1 MDKVYPFS
9 MTLKTPAGLP
19 AGFTVSTGESM
30 ILGEL
35 LEAIS
40 EAEIHGDTA
49 VPVGSLTCD
58 SRSAGPGALFFAL
71 RGSQTDGH
79 IHIQNAVAAG
89 AAAVILED
97 AAFAPAGTPWILVP
111 DGRSAMGR
119 VAACFNGDPTASR
132 PLIGITGTNGKTT
145 TTFLIEAIL
154 AAAGKPAAVLGTIS
168 YRFGEAT
175 IPASHTTPES
185 TELQRAFRLLAEAG
199 AKAFIME
206 VSSHALEQKRVNGS
220 HFDVGIFTN
229 LTRDHL
235 DYHVTMESYLEAK
248 CRLFT
253 DLLAPSKEKP
263 RRRAAINLDDP
274 YGEEIVRRT
283 VCPVISYGIR
293 GNCDVRPVGVTS
305 TVNGIC
311 ATLVTPLG
319 TFACASRL
327 LGRFN
332 LSNILAAVAAGVALE
347 LPLEAIKAGLENHAT
362 VPGRMERVENSAGVT
377 CLVDYAHTGDALENV
392 LTTLKEIAVG
402 RIITLFGC
410 GGDRDNGKRPIMGRI
425 AAVMSDLAIVTSD
438 NPRTE
443 NPTTILA
450 QIRAG
455 IETVQDDRSAVTREY
470 RPEELEHG
478 FSAKGFTLVENRRQA
493 IRLAIRLAR
502 PGDIVLLAGKGH
514 EDYQIIGTTKYHF
527 DDREEAQAAFAEK
540 LR

>member
-1 MDKVYPFS
+1 
-9 MTLKTPAGLP
+9 
-19 AGFTVSTGESM
+19 M

-35 LEAIS
+35 LKAVP
-40 EAEIHGDTA
+40 EAEIHGDTV
-49 VPVGSLTCD
+49 VPVEFLTCD
-58 SRSAGPGALFFAL
+58 SRSVNPGALFFAL

-79 IHIQNAVAAG
+79 IHIADAVAAG
-89 AAAVILED
+89 AAGVVLED
-97 AAFAPAGTPWILVP
+97 AAFAPTETPWILVP
-111 DGRSAMGR
+111 DGRSAMGLLSAR
-119 VAACFNGDPTASR
+119 FNGDPTASR

-168 YRFGEAT
+168 YRFGAST

-199 AKAFIME
+199 AEAFIME
-206 VSSHALEQKRVNGS
+206 VSSHALEQRRVNGS

-253 DLLAPSKEKP
+253 DLLAPSEEKP

-274 YGEEIVRRT
+274 YGVEIVRRT

-293 GNCDVRPVGVTS
+293 GACDVRPVGVKS
-305 TVNGIC
+305 TVNGIS

-319 TFACASRL
+319 TFDCASRL

-347 LPLEAIKAGLENHAT
+347 LPLEAIKAGIENHAT
-362 VPGRMERVENSAGVT
+362 VPGRMERVENSVGVT

-392 LTTLKEIAVG
+392 LATVQEIATG

-410 GGDRDNGKRPIMGRI
+410 GGDRDNGKRPIMGKI
-425 AAVMSDLAIVTSD
+425 AVTMSDLAIVTSD

-443 NPTTILA
+443 NPTTILE
-450 QIRAG
+450 QIRSG
-455 IETVQDDRSAVTREY
+455 IAAVQGDRSAIIREY
-470 RPEELEHG
+470 SPEELDNDFTE
-478 FSAKGFTLVENRRQA
+478 KGFTLVENRRQA
-493 IRLAIRLAR
+493 ISLAIRLAR

-514 EDYQIIGTTKYHF
+514 EDYQIIGTTKHHF
-527 DDREEAQAAFAEK
+527 DDREEAKAAFAEK
-540 LR
+540 VI